1 MYYAVAPSRNT
12 MEYAPQGI
20 VGDLISS
27 FGPTVG
33 GMIGGAAGNQQIG
46 TQLGNLAGQL
56 GSLLPF
62 QATPTAYSGLQ
73 PLASTPQA
81 YAPQGWIGEMVSG
94 FAPVVGGMIGSAA
107 GNQQIGTGIGNIASE
122 VARLLPF
129 EATPTAYSSS
139 LQPLAA
145 APQAYAP
152 QGLIGGML
160 GGPLGGALGGALGGL
175 FGNRS
180 LGEQIG
186 NGIGGIGGTLLPF
199 SVTPNPYLGQV
210 R

>member
-1 MYYAVAPSRNT
+1 MYYAIAPSSNT
-12 MEYAPQGI
+12 MEYAPQGF
-20 VGDLISS
+20 VGNLISS
-27 FGPTVG
+27 LGPTVG

-46 TQLGNLAGQL
+46 TQLGSLAGQL

-62 QATPTAYSGLQ
+62 EAAPTAYSGLQ
-73 PLASTPQA
+73 PLASSPQA
-81 YAPQGWIGEMVSG
+81 YAPQGWLGDIVSG
-94 FAPVVGGMIGSAA
+94 LAPVVGGVIGGAT
-107 GNQQIGTGIGNIASE
+107 GNQQLGTGIGTIGSE
-122 VARLLPF
+122 VGRLLPF
-129 EATPTAYSSS
+129 EAAPTAYSNP

-145 APQAYAP
+145 VPQAYAP
-152 QGLIGGML
+152 QGVIGGLL

-186 NGIGGIGGTLLPF
+186 SGIGGIGGTLLPF
-199 SVTPNPYLGQV
+199 SVAPNPYIGQV